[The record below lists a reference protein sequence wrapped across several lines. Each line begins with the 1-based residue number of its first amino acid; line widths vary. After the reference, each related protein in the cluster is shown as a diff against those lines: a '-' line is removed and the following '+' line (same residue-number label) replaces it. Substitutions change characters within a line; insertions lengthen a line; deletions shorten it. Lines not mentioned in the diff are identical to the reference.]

1 LRHRVCNGA
10 KPGTASPD
18 TFVAV
23 RAGTL
28 DDTSW
33 RRPTAHFWTRSAQP
47 WIALPEGGTRFETQ
61 SADRLAWLRSAV
73 DHQRRSDN

>member
-1 LRHRVCNGA
+1 VIRWVGAGCGDRVCNGA
-10 KPGTASPD
+10 KPGAAPPGA
-18 TFVAV
+18 FVAV

-47 WIALPEGGTRFETQ
+47 WAALPEGG
-61 SADRLAWLRSAV
+61 DGLAWLRSIEAQ
-73 DHQRRSDN
+73 QRRSDG